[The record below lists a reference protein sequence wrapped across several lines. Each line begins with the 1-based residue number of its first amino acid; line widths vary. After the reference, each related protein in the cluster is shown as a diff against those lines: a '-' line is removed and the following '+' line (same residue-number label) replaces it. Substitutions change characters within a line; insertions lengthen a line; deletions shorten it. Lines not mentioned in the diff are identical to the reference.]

1 MNDVDNPRIRYQ
13 KIALA
18 QAIVSGI
25 AGEDQCGIDR
35 DGVERCY
42 HPESGPFWKTESA
55 WDARC

>member
-25 AGEDQCGIDR
+25 AGEDQCRIDQ
-35 DGVERCY
+35 RCY
-42 HPESGPFWKTESA
+42 HPESGPFWKIGSA
-55 WDARC
+55 WDAPC